1 MAISNKEVLG
11 KEIIVQKAEL
21 ENVLQFILLFILL
34 LHITELKVHSE
45 LFPLFFFRQRNM
57 LQKGSSLFL
66 IHLNQVTLLSLKNRK
81 DV

>member
-1 MAISNKEVLG
+1 MAVRNKEVLG

-21 ENVLQFILLFILL
+21 ENVLQFFQLFILL
-34 LHITELKVHSE
+34 LQISELKVHSE
-45 LFPLFFFRQRNM
+45 LFPFFFRQRNI

-66 IHLNQVTLLSLKNRK
+66 IHLNQVTLLTLKNMK